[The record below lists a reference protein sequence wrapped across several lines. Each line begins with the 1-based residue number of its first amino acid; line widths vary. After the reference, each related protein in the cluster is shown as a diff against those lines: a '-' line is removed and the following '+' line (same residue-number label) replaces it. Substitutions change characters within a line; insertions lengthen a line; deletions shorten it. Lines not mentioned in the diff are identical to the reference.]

1 MLLRFSGIFTSLL
14 LLLFSANIFASPA
27 EKSDNSKDFDVNE
40 MIMHHI
46 KDSHEFHIMDID
58 GHAVSF
64 PLPIILWTENGLVT
78 FLSSEF
84 DHDDSGNVIV
94 EKKGQEFIKYHE
106 KIFYA
111 NNTVGDKYVTYDS
124 TGNVTNKKPLDLSI
138 TKMVFS
144 MFISMVLLL
153 LIFVATAR
161 TYSQSRNGEPIGLGK
176 FTEPLVLFIKDEV
189 ALPMIGEKN
198 YQKYMPFLLTLFF
211 FIWINNVMGLIPF
224 FPFSANLSGNIAFTF
239 VLAAITFIITTI
251 VANKDYWKHIFWMP
265 GLPVPMKLFLAP
277 IEFLGIFIKPISLMI
292 RLFANISAGHIIIL
306 SLISLIFIFK
316 SILLAPV
323 SLFFSVFI
331 SLIEVLV
338 VAIQAYIFTILS
350 AMYIGSAIEEHEH

>member
-27 EKSDNSKDFDVNE
+27 EKSDSSKDFDVNE

-153 LIFVATAR
+153 
-161 TYSQSRNGEPIGLGK
+161 
-176 FTEPLVLFIKDEV
+176 
-189 ALPMIGEKN
+189 
-198 YQKYMPFLLTLFF
+198 
-211 FIWINNVMGLIPF
+211 
-224 FPFSANLSGNIAFTF
+224 
-239 VLAAITFIITTI
+239 
-251 VANKDYWKHIFWMP
+251 
-265 GLPVPMKLFLAP
+265 
-277 IEFLGIFIKPISLMI
+277 
-292 RLFANISAGHIIIL
+292 
-306 SLISLIFIFK
+306 
-316 SILLAPV
+316 
-323 SLFFSVFI
+323 
-331 SLIEVLV
+331 
-338 VAIQAYIFTILS
+338 
-350 AMYIGSAIEEHEH
+350 